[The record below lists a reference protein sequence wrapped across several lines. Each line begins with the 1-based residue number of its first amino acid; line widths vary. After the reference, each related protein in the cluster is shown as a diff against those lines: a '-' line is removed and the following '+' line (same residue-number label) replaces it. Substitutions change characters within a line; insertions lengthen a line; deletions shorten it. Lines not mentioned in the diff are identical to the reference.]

1 MAYGYRDRLRNGNNS
16 NILRDNIS
24 FDLSETANVFIE
36 PIKSRRPFSRAP
48 GYFYST
54 CSLSFL
60 IVKSNAIFTSFSTV
74 TFNRFAVPATRLRET
89 TRGSVSNYSTR

>member
-16 NILRDNIS
+16 NISRDNIS

-36 PIKSRRPFSRAP
+36 PIKSSSILARAAI
-48 GYFYST
+48 YFYSMR
-54 CSLSFL
+54 SLSFL

-74 TFNRFAVPATRLRET
+74 TFN
-89 TRGSVSNYSTR
+89 